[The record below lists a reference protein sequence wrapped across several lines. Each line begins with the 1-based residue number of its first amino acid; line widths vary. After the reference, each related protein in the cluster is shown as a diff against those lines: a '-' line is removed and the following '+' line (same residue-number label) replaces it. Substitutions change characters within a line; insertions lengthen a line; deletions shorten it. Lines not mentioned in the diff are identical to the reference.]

1 MGNFRIK
8 LVTVICEADLEKT
21 LVDEM
26 LKAGARGHTVT
37 EARGGGRRGVRD
49 ALWGATSNVRIEV
62 LCTEAVAAKILDLI
76 ESSYFRDYGIV
87 MFMSDVEVRR
97 AEKF

>member
-1 MGNFRIK
+1 MANFRVK
-8 LVTVICEADLEKT
+8 LVTVICEADLEKM
-21 LVDEM
+21 LVGEM

-62 LCTEAVAAKILDLI
+62 LCTEAVAAKILDTI
-76 ESSYFRDYGIV
+76 ESRYFHDYGIV

-97 AEKF
+97 ADKF

>member
-1 MGNFRIK
+1 MGNFRVK

-26 LKAGARGHTVT
+26 LKAGARGCTVT
-37 EARGGGRRGVRD
+37 EARGRGRRGVRD

-76 ESSYFRDYGIV
+76 ESGYFRDYGIV
-87 MFMSDVEVRR
+87 MYMSDVEVRR
-97 AEKF
+97 ADKF